1 MRRREFIALLSG
13 AAVGWPRAGHI
24 QQAGNLPLIGFLGAG
39 SLASW
44 HRDVD
49 AFDHRLRELG
59 WIDGRT
65 VTVDYR
71 WAEGHSERYAAIAAE
86 FVRQKVDV
94 IVTSGS
100 AVPAAKQQTTTI
112 PIVFAVAVDPIR
124 TGMVA
129 SLAHPGGNVTGLSV
143 QSADL
148 AAKRLELLREAI
160 PGLRRLAILGNVG
173 YSAALIEMVDVEFS
187 ARKIGLDVERLEIRR
202 AEDIEPAL
210 VGQQRGVGALYV
222 CQTRSSSRI
231 RVGLSAGPWQPVFRI
246 FTAPDWAENGGL
258 MAYGANERDLFAR
271 AADYVDKILK
281 GTKPGDI
288 PVEQPT
294 KFQLVVNLKTAK
306 MEYEGKSRCDFCAHA
321 RGVP

>member
-1 MRRREFIALLSG
+1 MRRREFIVLLSG
-13 AAVGWPRAGHI
+13 AAVGWPRAGHT

-39 SLASW
+39 SPTSW
-44 HRDVD
+44 RRDVD

-65 VTVDYR
+65 VTVEYR

-160 PGLRRLAILGNVG
+160 PGLRRLAITQIHRALMV
-173 YSAALIEMVDVEFS
+173 AAKVRRSVFADRL
-187 ARKIGLDVERLEIRR
+187 AR
-202 AEDIEPAL
+202 
-210 VGQQRGVGALYV
+210 
-222 CQTRSSSRI
+222 
-231 RVGLSAGPWQPVFRI
+231 
-246 FTAPDWAENGGL
+246 
-258 MAYGANERDLFAR
+258 
-271 AADYVDKILK
+271 
-281 GTKPGDI
+281 
-288 PVEQPT
+288 
-294 KFQLVVNLKTAK
+294 
-306 MEYEGKSRCDFCAHA
+306 
-321 RGVP
+321 